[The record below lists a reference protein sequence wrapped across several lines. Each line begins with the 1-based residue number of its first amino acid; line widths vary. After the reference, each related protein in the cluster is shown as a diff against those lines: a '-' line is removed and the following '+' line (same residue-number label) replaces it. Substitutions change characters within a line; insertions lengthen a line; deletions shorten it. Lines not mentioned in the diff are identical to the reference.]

1 MNLEWLSQEV
11 FCFETGPPDLFLKEV
26 LDYTM
31 LEFHSYV
38 GSIEYMVRL
47 KERSQPTK
55 SFKTLRETLY
65 EILLNMSN

>member
-1 MNLEWLSQEV
+1 MTNSLVSLLKQILQT
-11 FCFETGPPDLFLKEV
+11 FFELKKV

-55 SFKTLRETLY
+55 SFKTLY

>member
-1 MNLEWLSQEV
+1 MTNSLVSQEV
-11 FCFETGPPDLFLKEV
+11 FCFETDPPNLFLKEV

-31 LEFHSYV
+31 LEFQSCV

-55 SFKTLRETLY
+55 SFKTLY
-65 EILLNMSN
+65 EILLNMSI